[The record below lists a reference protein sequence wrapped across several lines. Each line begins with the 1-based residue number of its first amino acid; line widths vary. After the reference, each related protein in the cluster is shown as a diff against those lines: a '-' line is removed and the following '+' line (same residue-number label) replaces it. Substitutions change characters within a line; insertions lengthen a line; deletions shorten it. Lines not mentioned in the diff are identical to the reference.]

1 MRSFFRFFPLWIL
14 LLVVPAV
21 AWPAGTATTPA
32 LLPQSFSGWQKTE
45 HHNGT
50 ASTQVDVV
58 NAALL
63 NEFGFTDY
71 ELATYERAGR
81 KLHLKAARFSN
92 ATGSFGAFTLFTSP
106 DMLAQAIA
114 NAAFF
119 THARSPFSQPTTL
132 TDPSFQ
138 TPT

>member
-14 LLVVPAV
+14 LLVLPAV

-81 KLHLKAARFSN
+81 KLHRKADRFSN
-92 ATGSFGAFTLFTSP
+92 ATGSFGAVAPFTSP
-106 DMLAQAIA
+106 GMLPRETG
-114 NAAFF
+114 N
-119 THARSPFSQPTTL
+119 
-132 TDPSFQ
+132 
-138 TPT
+138 